1 MERAQD
7 GLEKAFGVTDA
18 AAAAND
24 DIVDGAGPA
33 PAWDPYEV
41 WRTRVKDVRD
51 QRPPTTGDSPG
62 PKGPVGKR
70 GRKRR

>member
-18 AAAAND
+18 AAAND
-24 DIVDGAGPA
+24 DDNVDGAGPA

-51 QRPPTTGDSPG
+51 QRPSATGDSAE
-62 PKGPVGKR
+62 PKGPAGKR

>member
-7 GLEKAFGVTDA
+7 GLKTALGVTDG
-18 AAAAND
+18 AAND
-24 DIVDGAGPA
+24 DAVEGAGPA

-51 QRPPTTGDSPG
+51 QRARAPLRSGE
-62 PKGPVGKR
+62 PVGPAGEGGHTR
-70 GRKRR
+70 G